1 MSLTSLQTQPIFHAA
16 GNNTISS
23 HSAAKKPLTALSFL
37 AANPAF
43 TDDAKKGRQSK

>member
-1 MSLTSLQTQPIFHAA
+1 MLPGIIPSRHTLLQ
-16 GNNTISS
+16 
-23 HSAAKKPLTALSFL
+23 KKPLTALTFL